1 MKHDFGEKK
10 TESVK
15 GKELPVWITPKYETS
30 RAKAIEMI
38 ESNKYGLTD
47 GDFWI
52 MMNSYANGTKM
63 MYTGLIISHNGCLKI
78 NDALEDGFKAKWNLE
93 NDKIW
98 AINPSSFEEVGCIHT
113 AQGLEFDYVGVI
125 IGDDLRYEDG
135 QIVTD
140 HTKRATIDQSLKG
153 INKMIENDAY
163 CNDVLIQ
170 LSAVE
175 KAVKS
180 LSSHILENHL
190 YTCVSRDLEN
200 GDLDTIDE
208 LLSLF
213 KRFNQ

>member
-1 MKHDFGEKK
+1 LASAK
-10 TESVK
+10 T
-15 GKELPVWITPKYETS
+15 TS
-30 RAKAIEMI
+30 IKQYAALAIE
-38 ESNKYGLTD
+38 
-47 GDFWI
+47 
-52 MMNSYANGTKM
+52 
-63 MYTGLIISHNGCLKI
+63 KI
-78 NDALEDGFKAKWNLE
+78 N
-93 NDKIW
+93 KIDNVKISVIPTE
-98 AINPSSFEEVGCIHT
+98 IN
-113 AQGLEFDYVGVI
+113 
-125 IGDDLRYEDG
+125 
-135 QIVTD
+135 
-140 HTKRATIDQSLKG
+140 G

-208 LLSLF
+208 LISLF